1 MKNLNGK
8 VLELILEIKV
18 FFKDDPDLPGV
29 IRDLIRVSKFLVSK
43 ELKKFDD
50 GKERD

>member
-1 MKNLNGK
+1 MKNLNEK
-8 VLELILEIKV
+8 VLLLIKEIQDT
-18 FFKDDPDLPGV
+18 FKDDPDLPGV